1 MEILASF
8 CSLYPE
14 MVNEVIGAVQLIVND
29 SSGGMKAA
37 GRKLIHKLGNRQ

>member
-14 MVNEVIGAVQLIVND
+14 MVNEVAGAVQLVIND
-29 SSGGMKAA
+29 ASGRDEG
-37 GRKLIHKLGNRQ
+37 GRTED